1 MSPAPRL
8 HRRALL
14 AAGLATLALRGASA
28 RAEDSRAGELR
39 VATVDWALLET
50 LLGMGI
56 APVAA
61 AELVLFRQVAV
72 EPPVPASVIDI
83 GLRGA
88 PNFEALRLAGPNL
101 ILSSNFY
108 VEMEP
113 KLRLIAPVE
122 TLSVYRTGRPPYG
135 EAEAAA
141 LRIGVLTGREDA
153 ARALID
159 AVADQIGA
167 FRRRLAPLA
176 GRPLLVL
183 NLGDARHF
191 RVFGADSLFGEVIS
205 RLGFANAWDARTS
218 YAASAPI
225 GMEALARFPEAFLV
239 ILRPVPPDAA
249 RVLSTSVLW
258 NALPNV
264 RARRFAV
271 LDSVDPFGGLPT
283 AARFARL
290 LAAALL
296 GEGGSATGSGP
307 GGDLG

>member
-1 MSPAPRL
+1 MSAAAGL
-8 HRRALL
+8 SRRALL
-14 AAGLATLALRGASA
+14 AAGLSFAGGSA
-28 RAEDSRAGELR
+28 RGEELR

-56 APVAA
+56 TPVAA
-61 AELVLFRQVAV
+61 AELVLFRTVAV
-72 EPPVPASVIDI
+72 EPPVPVSVIDI

-88 PNFEALRLAGPNL
+88 PNFEALRLARPSL

-122 TLSVYRTGRPPYG
+122 TISVYRTGDPPYRR
-135 EAEAAA
+135 AEAAA
-141 LRIGVLTGREDA
+141 QRIGALTGREAA
-153 ARALID
+153 ARALIARVSDELD
-159 AVADQIGA
+159 AC
-167 FRRRLAPLA
+167 RRRLADHA
-176 GRPLLVL
+176 GRPLMVL

-191 RVFGADSLFGEVIS
+191 RVFGRDSLFGEVLD
-205 RLGFANAWDARTS
+205 RLGFSNAWREGTS

-225 GMEALARFPEAFLV
+225 GLEALARFPEAFLV

-249 RVLSTSVLW
+249 RVLAQSALW
-258 NALPNV
+258 NALPNI
-264 RARRFAV
+264 REGRLAV

-290 LAAALL
+290 LCAALL
-296 GEGGSATGSGP
+296 RPAGSGLR

>member
-28 RAEDSRAGELR
+28 WAEDSRAGELR

-56 APVAA
+56 TPVAA

-141 LRIGVLTGREDA
+141 QRIGALTGREDA

-176 GRPLLVL
+176 DRPLLVL

-205 RLGFANAWDARTS
+205 RLGFANAWDGRTS

-296 GEGGSATGSGP
+296 GEGGSATGSGR

>member
-1 MSPAPRL
+1 MSATPHL

-14 AAGLATLALRGASA
+14 AAGLTALALRGAPA
-28 RAEDSRAGELR
+28 RAQAPDLR
-39 VATVDWALLET
+39 LATVDWALLET
-50 LLGMGI
+50 LLGMGLT
-56 APVAA
+56 PVAA
-61 AELVLFRQVAV
+61 AELVLFREVAV
-72 EPPVPASVIDI
+72 EPPVPASVVDI

-88 PNFEALRLAGPNL
+88 VNFEALRLTRPSL

-108 VEMEP
+108 AWMEP

-122 TLSVYRTGRPPYG
+122 TLSIYRTGRPPYG

-141 LRIGVLTGREDA
+141 MAIGALTGREDA

-159 AVADQIGA
+159 TVAGQIDA
-167 FRRRLAPLA
+167 SRRRLAAQA

-191 RVFGADSLFGEVIS
+191 RVFGADSLFGEVIA
-205 RLGFANAWDARTS
+205 RLGLTNAWGERTF
-218 YAASAPI
+218 YAASAPL
-225 GMEALARFPEAFLV
+225 GLEALARFPDAFLV

-249 RVLSTSVLW
+249 RVLATSALW
-258 NALPNV
+258 NALPNI
-264 RARRFAV
+264 RDRRFAV

-290 LAAALL
+290 LTAALL
-296 GEGGSATGSGP
+296 DGGSTSG
-307 GGDLG
+307 GGLG